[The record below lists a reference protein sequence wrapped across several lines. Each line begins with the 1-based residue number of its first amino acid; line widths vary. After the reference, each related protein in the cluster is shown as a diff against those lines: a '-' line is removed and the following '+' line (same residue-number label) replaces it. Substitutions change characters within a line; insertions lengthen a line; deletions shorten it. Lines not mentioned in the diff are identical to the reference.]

1 MKDRLLSIF
10 FHNHNGS
17 LLKQAKLSFQAFQ
30 LRPFQ
35 NKLIRAFEFV
45 FNTFYKH
52 NLLVYQITISY
63 IFSNG
68 MQGKYNY
75 YTSNKKLAYQQN
87 LEVIP
92 AKAVI
97 YFTEF
102 IFRICLHYEASLS
115 VISRTNSKNE
125 CININ
130 KCWDNH
136 SDRSSVNLYV
146 V

>member
-30 LRPFQ
+30 LRPFL
-35 NKLIRAFEFV
+35 NKLIRAFEFL

-68 MQGKYNY
+68 MHPLKENIIIILA
-75 YTSNKKLAYQQN
+75 TKSLHTNKIWKSFQQR
-87 LEVIP
+87 LL
-92 AKAVI
+92 
-97 YFTEF
+97 FTLQSLF
-102 IFRICLHYEASLS
+102 FRICLHYEASLTLS
-115 VISRTNSKNE
+115 LPPAFAFLNDFLDT
-125 CININ
+125 
-130 KCWDNH
+130 
-136 SDRSSVNLYV
+136 YAP
-146 V
+146 